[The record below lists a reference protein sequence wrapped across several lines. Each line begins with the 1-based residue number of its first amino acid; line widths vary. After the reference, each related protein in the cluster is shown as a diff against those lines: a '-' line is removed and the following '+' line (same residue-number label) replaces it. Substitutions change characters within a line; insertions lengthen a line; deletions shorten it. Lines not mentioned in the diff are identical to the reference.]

1 MVLTADVPASRRPMG
16 RVPEPPP
23 TQREDPSSPPGDD
36 KETEGVTWTRV
47 RGKGPRAR
55 AFRPPAWEFP
65 DEAA

>member
-1 MVLTADVPASRRPMG
+1 MG
-16 RVPEPPP
+16 RAPEPPP
-23 TQREDPSSPPGDD
+23 NQREDPSSPPGDD

-55 AFRPPAWEFP
+55 AFPPPAWEIP